1 VDADVARWF
10 DRRTSTAEQWPVDL
24 LRAVKGATTVSVVLP
39 ALNEE
44 PTVGRIVESIHR
56 SLGAAAPESARLV
69 DELVVVDSASIDRT
83 AEVARAAGATVVHR
97 DEVLPHLPAVS
108 GKGEAMWRGLAATTG
123 DVVVFVDAD
132 LQSFTPSYVTGLLGP
147 LLTDDSVALVKA
159 VYERPLVEGSTVVS
173 AGGGRVTE
181 LLARP
186 LLNVLW
192 PSLAGVIQPLAGEY
206 AARRSLLE
214 QVAFPC
220 GYGVEVALLVDTLEL
235 HGLDA
240 VAQVDLGVRVHRHH
254 DEQRLGRMAAEILRT
269 ALDRYARRHD
279 ALPFDLGTT
288 LTQFER
294 GAEGF
299 VAHEHGVAMLERPPL
314 ASVPEYTA
322 RT

>member
-1 VDADVARWF
+1 MPAHRDEGGQAVDADVARWF
-10 DRRTSTAEQWPVDL
+10 DRRTSTAEQWPLDL

-56 SLGAAAPESARLV
+56 SLGAGAPASDRLV
-69 DELVVVDSASIDRT
+69 DELVVVDSASVDRT
-83 AEVARAAGATVVHR
+83 AEVARAAGATIVHR

-108 GKGEAMWRGLAATTG
+108 GKGESMWRGLAATT
-123 DVVVFVDAD
+123 
-132 LQSFTPSYVTGLLGP
+132 
-147 LLTDDSVALVKA
+147 DDTVALVKA
-159 VYERPLVEGSTVVS
+159 VYERPLVEGSSVVS

-206 AARRSLLE
+206 AARRTLLE

-220 GYGVEVALLVDTLEL
+220 GYGVELALLVDTLEL

-269 ALDRYARRHD
+269 ALDRYARGHD
-279 ALPFDLGTT
+279 SLRLDLGTT

-314 ASVPEYTA
+314 AGVPEYA
-322 RT
+322 AQA